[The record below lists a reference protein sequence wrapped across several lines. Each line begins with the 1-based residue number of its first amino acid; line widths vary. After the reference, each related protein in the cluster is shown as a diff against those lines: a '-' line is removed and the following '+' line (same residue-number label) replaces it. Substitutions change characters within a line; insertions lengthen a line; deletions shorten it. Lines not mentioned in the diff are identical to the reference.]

1 MKCQEGH
8 SRGSTDPCLRP
19 PTLFPTGPSL
29 GIGTLG
35 LASPGTLTLPRF
47 GGDLMLS
54 ADESQ
59 PVLRR
64 TRPEGLG
71 RAGRTAEASGP
82 AQVPPPAAATCSLP
96 LSLRAPGGPSGG
108 AGALC
113 SAPHPRGVAPRRW
126 DSATA
131 VVPSSRTTTGILT
144 TQVKGVIT
152 TRQPFY
158 SSVCG
163 LCGCGLEV
171 VATRPQGAAKRCVA
185 PRSPGGS
192 PTAAGRS
199 APTRALRPPGSHLA
213 PGPQAREGEEPT
225 ACRWSQREEGSTWLQ
240 TRGGFGEKGCVFR

>member
-1 MKCQEGH
+1 
-8 SRGSTDPCLRP
+8 
-19 PTLFPTGPSL
+19 
-29 GIGTLG
+29 
-35 LASPGTLTLPRF
+35 
-47 GGDLMLS
+47 MLS
-54 ADESQ
+54 ADESL

-96 LSLRAPGGPSGG
+96 LSLHAPGGPRQ
-108 AGALC
+108 AVPALC
-113 SAPHPRGVAPRRW
+113 APRRTRAAFVAPRRW

-131 VVPSSRTTTGILT
+131 VVPSSWTTTGILT

-158 SSVCG
+158 STVCG

-171 VATRPQGAAKRCVA
+171 VATRPQEAAKRCVV

-199 APTRALRPPGSHLA
+199 APTRAPRPPGSHLA
-213 PGPQAREGEEPT
+213 PGPQAREGEEPRAPYPRT
-225 ACRWSQREEGSTWLQ
+225 RPPGSSEPDGLPLESEGGRVYGLQ